1 VENKNGKMLPAVK
14 LYWIKQE
21 GAQANGPFTFSQVQ
35 NMWRAGTLKVT
46 NKIRDAYKSEWHSV
60 SVVRRDLERGGGQLT
75 VGKIVLAIV
84 LAFLIVGFL
93 GWCSVFVLH

>member
-1 VENKNGKMLPAVK
+1 MLPAVK

-46 NKIRDAYKSEWHSV
+46 DKVRSAYKSEWHSV
-60 SVVRRDLERGGGQLT
+60 NEVRRDLERGGGQLT

-84 LAFLIVGFL
+84 IAFLILGFL
-93 GWCSVFVLH
+93 WWCNAIVLR